1 MKTSHRLS
9 SLFLLSLLCLPTAL
23 LSGCSQNSQDGS
35 ATVAAST
42 VTFATG
48 QTATRL
54 LYEADFNDASYL
66 NVPQDGLLFN
76 HQKGIDSDG
85 TNLVVA
91 DTRNNRVLIW
101 HTAPTGNTP
110 PNVVLGQPDFV
121 QTDTNNASDP
131 MAQLSWPIDVAVAG
145 GMLFVSDTENDR
157 ILVWNSIPTTN
168 QQPADFSIESPDI
181 VWPWGIWAEGTK
193 LMVASTL
200 AGKVLLWNTLPTT
213 GQEPPDLV
221 LTSGGEMGTPR
232 NISSDGSGYL
242 MVADHNPTRPGQNM
256 DAGTFYWSTFPT
268 TDVSAD
274 GYLQEP
280 ASSFWMVG
288 APDSMGRLWW
298 LAQILYRFDTTPI
311 VSSGGVLPGDYNP
324 DLAVDQYYFNGGDGN
339 DMVMIGNRIYIS
351 LTNQNKIVGFSS
363 LPTTS
368 ADLPDFV
375 IGSNSLGENESSLQT
390 RLDFLTNPVPVTDGQ
405 RLIVASDFDREIR
418 FYDTLPTSNNA
429 PSDFRMSF
437 AGQPSSLSLAGG
449 ALLAFERTE
458 GNVRIWDP
466 VPTAATDL
474 PTRTYTGLVPTTDD
488 VAMDATHLFV
498 LENNTLSVWNT
509 ASSYPAALATPDAQ
523 ISLLDTDTLM
533 GTAKT
538 VRSDGTH
545 LLLSVPDRHFVLV
558 YDLATVLQGGNT
570 AMGRIGGNPT
580 VQFNLPGEAILSH
593 GKVFVA
599 DTAFHRV
606 QVWDSLDDALAGLAP
621 AAILGQA
628 DANGKDPKKARDGLF
643 QPTHLAFDGTNLWV
657 GEFKFSGRLLEYV
670 GIP

>member
-1 MKTSHRLS
+1 M
-9 SLFLLSLLCLPTAL
+9 TAL
-23 LSGCSQNSQDGS
+23 VSACSEGSHEES
-35 ATVAAST
+35 ATAAVSR
-42 VTFATG
+42 VSFATG

-66 NVPQDGLLFN
+66 NVPDDGLLFN

-85 TNLVVA
+85 TNLIVA

-101 HTAPTGNTP
+101 HTAPVGNTP

-121 QTDTNNASDP
+121 QTDTNNATDP
-131 MAQLSWPIDVAVAG
+131 MAGLSWPIDVAVAG
-145 GMLFVSDTENDR
+145 GKLFVSDTENDR
-157 ILVWNSIPTTN
+157 ILVWNAIPTTN
-168 QQPADFSIESPDI
+168 QRPADFSIESPDLL
-181 VWPWGIWAEGTK
+181 WPWGIWSDGTR

-200 AGKVLLWNTLPTT
+200 ARKVLLWNTLPTT
-213 GQEPPDLV
+213 GQETPDLV

-256 DAGTFYWSTFPT
+256 DKGTFYWSTFPT
-268 TDVSAD
+268 TDVPAD
-274 GYLQEP
+274 GYIQEP

-298 LAQILYRFDTTPI
+298 LSHILYRFDTTPI
-311 VSSGGVLPGDYNP
+311 TSSGGILPGDYNP
-324 DLAVDQYYFNGGDGN
+324 DLAVDQYLFSGGDGN
-339 DMVMIGNRIYIS
+339 DMVVIGNRLYIS
-351 LTNQNKIVGFSS
+351 LTNQNKIVGFNT
-363 LPTTS
+363 LPTTRT
-368 ADLPDFV
+368 DLPDFV

-390 RLDFLTNPVPVTDGQ
+390 RLDSLSNPVPVTDGR

-418 FYDTLPTSNNA
+418 FYDTLPTSNNPTA
-429 PSDFRMSF
+429 DFRMTF

-466 VPTAATDL
+466 LPSTATDL
-474 PTRTYTGLVPTTDD
+474 PVRTYTGLAATTDD
-488 VAMDATHLFV
+488 VAMDATHLYV
-498 LENNTLSVWNT
+498 LENNTLSIWNT
-509 ASSYPAALATPDAQ
+509 PSTYPVSLASPDVQ
-523 ISLLDTDTLM
+523 IALLDTDTLM
-533 GTAKT
+533 GTAKY

-545 LLLSVPDRHFVLV
+545 LLLSVPDRHIVLS
-558 YDLATVLQGGNT
+558 YDLASVLQGNDT
-570 AMGRIGGNPT
+570 AQGRIGGNAT

-599 DTAFHRV
+599 DTGFHRV
-606 QVWDSLDDALAGLAP
+606 HVWDSLDDALAGLAP

-628 DANGKDPKKARDGLF
+628 DASAKDPKKAQDGLF
-643 QPTHLAFDGTNLWV
+643 QPTHLAFDGTRLWV
-657 GEFKFSGRLLEYV
+657 GEFKFSGRLLEFI